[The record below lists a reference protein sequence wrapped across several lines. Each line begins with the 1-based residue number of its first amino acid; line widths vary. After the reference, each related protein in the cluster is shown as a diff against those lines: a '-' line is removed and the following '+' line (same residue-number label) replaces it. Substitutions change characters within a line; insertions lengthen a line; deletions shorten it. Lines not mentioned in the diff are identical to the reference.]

1 MDREYNL
8 HKKNSNFFGSG
19 LLGKMFVLEF
29 FQGFL
34 GVDRDSSY
42 EAFQTKVGEILVL

>member
-1 MDREYNL
+1 MCIR
-8 HKKNSNFFGSG
+8 
-19 LLGKMFVLEF
+19 V